1 MFNVAARIFKTT
13 YVANIIFEPD
23 STGLENFSL
32 CHRIYHTKPADWL
45 IRGSHSCHPIHFPG
59 QKHTLSPLTSS
70 STLILNA
77 LFWFSLRHW
86 KVSFIFLGPH
96 SDFEMKCYWEG
107 QVEIFIHFL
116 FI

>member
-23 STGLENFSL
+23 SSGLDNFSL
-32 CHRIYHTKPADWL
+32 CHRIYHTKPADWSEAL
-45 IRGSHSCHPIHFPG
+45 TVAILSTF
-59 QKHTLSPLTSS
+59 QAKKHTLSPLTSS

-86 KVSFIFLGPH
+86 KVSLIFLGPY